1 MVGRMENMRKR
12 KKEQVTKNN
21 NQEEDQSTHAS
32 STTQSDQNVEP
43 TISSEIIQ
51 EEEIE
56 DHNERPD
63 SISSGEIAEIS
74 HESSLSS
81 SEDSDVS
88 NEDSEDIGYVEPTY
102 NKRFLHF

>member
-1 MVGRMENMRKR
+1 MRKR

-21 NQEEDQSTHAS
+21 NQEEDQSTHTS
-32 STTQSDQNVEP
+32 STTQSVQNVEP

-63 SISSGEIAEIS
+63 SISSSEIAEIS
-74 HESSLSS
+74 HESSLSF